1 MFSSTFYQLK
11 RDVST
16 QCEIDN
22 FINLYIYKLYI
33 FFLSIQ
39 YITNKNYLTS
49 VLLEIYFFSWKF
61 FNCYKTE
68 ISDITYY

>member
-1 MFSSTFYQLK
+1 MFSSTFYHLK

-16 QCEIDN
+16 QCESDN
-22 FINLYIYKLYI
+22 FINLYIYRLYI

-49 VLLEIYFFSWKF
+49 VLLDIFLFMEIF
-61 FNCYKTE
+61 
-68 ISDITYY
+68 